1 MLISLL
7 RPSLDA
13 RHVAPSAAS
22 SQGLATH
29 TLRKRLTADEL
40 GKGIVLDAGK
50 GLTVSYLLALVQ
62 SLIAFPK
69 PANSDPPVQ
78 EQVPQP
84 GVPSPQNPSGGY
96 YPGAPINQEAN
107 PQSYYDPR
115 TNPQVSYQDPRLQ
128 DPRYVAP
135 LQQQEE
141 QIASAGGQQAPQAS
155 EPVQGFGRT
164 VADFGQITPQGN

>member
-1 MLISLL
+1 M
-7 RPSLDA
+7 
-13 RHVAPSAAS
+13 
-22 SQGLATH
+22 
-29 TLRKRLTADEL
+29 

-96 YPGAPINQEAN
+96 YPGAPINQE
-107 PQSYYDPR
+107 PSDQSRVTPESYYDPR
-115 TNPQVSYQDPRLQ
+115 YA
-128 DPRYVAP
+128 AP

-141 QIASAGGQQAPQAS
+141 QIASAGGQQTSQDS
-155 EPVQGFGRT
+155 EPAEGFGRT
-164 VADFGQITPQGN
+164 QADFGQITPQGN